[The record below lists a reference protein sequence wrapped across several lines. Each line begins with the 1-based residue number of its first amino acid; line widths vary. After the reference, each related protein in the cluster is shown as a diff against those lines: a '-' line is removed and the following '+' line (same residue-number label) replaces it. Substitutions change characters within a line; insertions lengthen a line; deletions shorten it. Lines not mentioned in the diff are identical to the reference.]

1 MHLKSLSWHCKWY
14 FIVIISVL
22 KVPSIK
28 FHWFQQSNHQG
39 NGIQS
44 FVILTRKS
52 CLKKSNRTRTGTIC
66 HHFFMEKIIIICTM
80 CWIKLCCHPAGR
92 QNLRRSFLSYSSIG
106 LSQSGHFNHF
116 LFFVRTM
123 GKLNKYIQPPS
134 QVIEL
139 EALFIVCSR
148 HKQDFIISQ
157 AVNRDAS

>member
-1 MHLKSLSWHCKWY
+1 MHLKSLSWPCKWY

-28 FHWFQQSNHQG
+28 FHWFQQSNHQE
-39 NGIQS
+39 NTIMWS
-44 FVILTRKS
+44 WHANHAKKNLTG
-52 CLKKSNRTRTGTIC
+52 LELGQYVTI
-66 HHFFMEKIIIICTM
+66 FFMEKIIIICTM

-123 GKLNKYIQPPS
+123 GKLYKYIQPPS

-139 EALFIVCSR
+139 EALFIVCSYP
-148 HKQDFIISQ
+148 KQDFIISQ

>member
-1 MHLKSLSWHCKWY
+1 M
-14 FIVIISVL
+14 
-22 KVPSIK
+22 
-28 FHWFQQSNHQG
+28 
-39 NGIQS
+39 
-44 FVILTRKS
+44 ILTRKP
-52 CLKKSNRTRTGTIC
+52 CLKNLTGLELGQYVTI
-66 HHFFMEKIIIICTM
+66 FFMEKIIIICTM

-123 GKLNKYIQPPS
+123 GKLYKYIQPPS
-134 QVIEL
+134 QVIKL

>member
-1 MHLKSLSWHCKWY
+1 
-14 FIVIISVL
+14 
-22 KVPSIK
+22 
-28 FHWFQQSNHQG
+28 
-39 NGIQS
+39 
-44 FVILTRKS
+44 
-52 CLKKSNRTRTGTIC
+52 
-66 HHFFMEKIIIICTM
+66 M

-123 GKLNKYIQPPS
+123 GKLYKYIQPPS
-134 QVIEL
+134 QVIKL